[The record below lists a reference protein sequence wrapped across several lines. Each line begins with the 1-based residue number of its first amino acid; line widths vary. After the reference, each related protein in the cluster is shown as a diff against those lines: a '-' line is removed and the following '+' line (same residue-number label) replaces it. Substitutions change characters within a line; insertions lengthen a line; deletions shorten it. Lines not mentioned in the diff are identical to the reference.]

1 MIWVYFDNILS
12 IAVLFRFWNIQTVIQ
27 ELPMRL
33 TEEQRKIIRE
43 ARLRHFGVIPHLFG
57 SRLNDADRGGDI
69 DLFIPGD
76 WSPREAVPRRLRFC
90 AELHR
95 RLGDQKIDVVVENK
109 ATPSSVLSQA
119 IHQGQ
124 PV

>member
-1 MIWVYFDNILS
+1 
-12 IAVLFRFWNIQTVIQ
+12 
-27 ELPMRL
+27 MRL

-43 ARLRHFGVIPHLFG
+43 AGLRHFGVIPHLFG
-57 SRLNDADRGGDI
+57 SRLNDAVRGGDI

-76 WSPREAVPRRLRFC
+76 WSPREAIPRRLRFC

-95 RLGDQKIDVVVENK
+95 RLGEQKIDVVVESK
-109 ATPSSVLSQA
+109 ATSSSVLSQA
-119 IHQGQ
+119 IHQGR